1 MTVFYLWGHLTWR
14 CVVSLHKSDY
24 HHWNCQRMNQKQ
36 TPEENTTA
44 VCVNRWT
51 ELKLVTV
58 FMFKAISLE
67 NFIAI
72 TCVLMWYFRSILNT
86 AGRIQYF
93 KKVKKKKKNSL
104 RVLMHSVDDSE
115 DRCLST
121 EVIHPGVTLSPLPK
135 VESFQRTGKH
145 ATQLQM

>member
-1 MTVFYLWGHLTWR
+1 MLLQLPVYR
-14 CVVSLHKSDY
+14 CDISGAFWIQLEEYNILKKS
-24 HHWNCQRMNQKQ
+24 
-36 TPEENTTA
+36 
-44 VCVNRWT
+44 
-51 ELKLVTV
+51 
-58 FMFKAISLE
+58 
-67 NFIAI
+67 
-72 TCVLMWYFRSILNT
+72 
-86 AGRIQYF
+86 
-93 KKVKKKKKNSL
+93 KKKKKNSL